1 MRLSIV
7 FCPYLATRP
16 VVGEHVIRLTFIN
29 TVTSWE
35 KARFSLSFFDGTKI
49 PPPLKFASPPDLV
62 TRQIFRF
69 AQNESAYQRRGLG

>member
-7 FCPYLATRP
+7 LCPYLATRP

-49 PPPLKFASPPDLV
+49 PPPLKFASPQIWWHDKYLDLRKTKV
-62 TRQIFRF
+62 RTN
-69 AQNESAYQRRGLG
+69 AVG

>member
-1 MRLSIV
+1 MKVVAARSVLQ
-7 FCPYLATRP
+7 PYLDTRP

-49 PPPLKFASPPDLV
+49 PPPLKFASPP
-62 TRQIFRF
+62 RF
-69 AQNESAYQRRGLG
+69 GDTTNI